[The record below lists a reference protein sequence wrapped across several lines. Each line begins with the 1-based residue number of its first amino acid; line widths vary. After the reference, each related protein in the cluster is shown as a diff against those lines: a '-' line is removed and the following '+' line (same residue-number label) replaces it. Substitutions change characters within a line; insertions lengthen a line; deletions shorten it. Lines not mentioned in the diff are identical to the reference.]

1 MKPMISLSRKAYSV
15 KFVLPIKLTM
25 RKIFTLLAFLSINML
40 GSQAQTV
47 LFSENFNGNTIS
59 FDLNTSTLGASYNFN
74 QWIWNNQYSGGQIE
88 ITCPPVPIPIPI
100 PVNNTP
106 DQPAAIIGSPQSP
119 YMHITSVAGVEIG
132 VENCHFFAPNPAC
145 GESESFFTEMNTSI
159 STVGQT
165 GVTLD
170 FWYICNGFAG
180 SSFGTIYYSI
190 NDGASWNLVNSAP
203 IQYVNTPNW
212 TQALVTN
219 PAFDNQ
225 ASLRIG
231 FEFET
236 IASSDAA
243 QDPAFGIDDIQ
254 IYSSSQGQASVNL
267 DPVNTGP
274 YCPGSTFDLPYT
286 AIGTFNAGNSFN
298 VVMSNASGSF
308 ATPTIIGTTLSTTSG
323 TVTVSIPA
331 GTVPGTGYLFNIAAT
346 SPVTLGVPVGPVTI
360 NSGPIAVID
369 AESST
374 SVCTG
379 GSAVLL
385 YSGTPGDIQWLTSSN
400 GLNFTPIV
408 GETNNI
414 LNTQPLTA
422 TTYFQA
428 FVTTECGAATSA
440 SWTVNISSSV
450 NIPLQTSPNTLNL
463 CNGPITVT
471 TVGNFVDLVWSN
483 GQTGLSA
490 IVVTQPGPISVTGQ
504 DNTGCPAAS
513 SVINLIETT
522 PPALTVTPGNPILFC
537 GSPIN
542 LTAVGGF
549 ATYAWSTGQSGPNL
563 VITSIPISPLSV
575 SAVDNEGC
583 NVGPVQIDV
592 QPAGNVEVPVT
603 PSLAAICD
611 GEPAEL
617 TAAPGFNTYEWS
629 NGALGQSILVSFSG
643 FYSVTVTDANGCTG
657 TSAQVEVI
665 QSQFPIANFSYTQ
678 NNGGY
683 TINFNN
689 TSQNGITYEWLFD
702 TLSTSPLEEPSFT
715 FPENGPYYVSLII
728 ENPCGIDTVKKLIIV
743 AQVGMEDIL
752 ATYEANVF
760 PNPSSD
766 NFMLTLN
773 SNKQENIDLI
783 LTDIEGR
790 LIQQSTVSLQ
800 GKTTVNIPAD
810 QLAKG
815 LYLLHLKTS
824 SGIGVVKLL
833 RS

>member
-1 MKPMISLSRKAYSV
+1 
-15 KFVLPIKLTM
+15 M
-25 RKIFTLLAFLSINML
+25 RKIFTLLAFLSINIF
-40 GSQAQTV
+40 GSQAQTIIY
-47 LFSENFNGNTIS
+47 SEDFNGGSSTFS
-59 FDLNTSTLGASYNFN
+59 LNTADVGGGGNSNAWTWNQDYLGGVFVVDC
-74 QWIWNNQYSGGQIE
+74 GG
-88 ITCPPVPIPIPI
+88 IPLPAN
-100 PVNNTP
+100 VADTP
-106 DQPAAIIGSPQSP
+106 DQPAGIIASPQSK
-119 YMHITSVAGVEIG
+119 YIHITSVAGIAAG
-132 VENCHFFAPNPAC
+132 VGNCHFLAADGFCNF
-145 GESESFFTEMNTSI
+145 SESYFAAMTNSI

-165 GVTLD
+165 NVSLS
-170 FWYICNGFAG
+170 FLWLCAG
-180 SSFGTIYYSI
+180 LAGNSYGEVYYST
-190 NDGASWNLVNSAP
+190 NNGTSWNPIPSAP
-203 IQYVNTPNW
+203 PEFSETPNW
-212 TQALVTN
+212 TQQIITDPVL
-219 PAFDNQ
+219 DNQ
-225 ASLRIG
+225 PTLKIG
-231 FEFET
+231 FRFET
-236 IASSDAA
+236 LQSFAAA

-346 SPVTLGVPVGPVTI
+346 SPATLGVPVGPVTI

-824 SGIGVVKLL
+824 FGIGVVKLL

>member
-1 MKPMISLSRKAYSV
+1 MKQMISLSRKAYSV
-15 KFVLPIKLTM
+15 KFVLPIKFTM
-25 RKIFTLLAFLSINML
+25 RKIFTLLAFLSINIF

-47 LFSENFNGNTIS
+47 LFSENFNNGNFGFNINTPSVGGSFGNTNYWVVNPI
-59 FDLNTSTLGASYNFN
+59 
-74 QWIWNNQYSGGQIE
+74 YSGGNFSLNCAGFPFPIS
-88 ITCPPVPIPIPI
+88 ITD
-100 PVNNTP
+100 TP
-106 DQPAAIIGSPQSP
+106 DQPAAIVGSPQSN
-119 YMHITSVAGVEIG
+119 YMHITSLEGSGNG
-132 VENCHFFAPNPAC
+132 VENCHFIAANTACVPDEINFA
-145 GESESFFTEMNTSI
+145 EMNTSI
-159 STVGQT
+159 STAGQT

-170 FWYICNGFAG
+170 FWYICAGFSG
-180 SSFGTIYYSI
+180 SSYGEIYYST
-190 NDGASWNLVNSAP
+190 NDGASWDLVNTAP

-225 ASLRIG
+225 ANLRIG
-231 FEFET
+231 FKFET
-236 IASSDAA
+236 IASFDAA
-243 QDPAFGIDDIQ
+243 VDPAFGIDDIQ
-254 IYSSSQGQASVNL
+254 IYSSPQGQASVNL
-267 DPVNTGP
+267 DPVNSGP

-286 AIGTFNAGNSFN
+286 ATGTFNAGNSFN
-298 VVMSNASGSF
+298 VVMSNATGSF
-308 ATPTIIGTTLSTTSG
+308 ATPTIIGTTFSTTSG
-323 TVTVSIPA
+323 TVTVTIPP
-331 GTVPGTGYLFNIAAT
+331 GTVPGTGYLFNIAGS
-346 SPVTLGVPVGPVTI
+346 SPAALGTPVGPITI

-379 GSAVLL
+379 GSAILL
-385 YSGTPGDIQWLTSSN
+385 YSGTPGDIQWLTSTN

-414 LNTQPLTA
+414 LNSQPLTA

-575 SAVDNEGC
+575 SAVDNDGC

-592 QPAGNVEVPVT
+592 QPAGNVEVPVS

-617 TAAPGFNTYEWS
+617 TAAPGFNSYEWS

-643 FYSVTVTDANGCTG
+643 FYSVTVTDANGCSG

-689 TSQNGITYEWLFD
+689 TSQNGFAYEWLFD
-702 TLSTSPLEEPSFT
+702 TLSTSPLEDPSFT

-728 ENPCGIDTVKKLIIV
+728 ENPCGIDTVRKLIIV

-752 ATYEANVF
+752 ANYEAVVY

-766 NFMLTLN
+766 NFNLTLN
-773 SNKQENIDLI
+773 STKQENIDLI

-790 LIQQSTVSLQ
+790 LVHQSTVSLY
-800 GKTTVNIPAD
+800 GKTTVNIPAE
-810 QLAKG
+810 QLSRG
-815 LYLLHLKTS
+815 LYLLHLKTN
-824 SGIGVVKLL
+824 SGVGVVKIL
-833 RS
+833 RD

>member
-1 MKPMISLSRKAYSV
+1 
-15 KFVLPIKLTM
+15 M
-25 RKIFTLLAFLSINML
+25 RKIFTLLAFLSINIF
-40 GSQAQTV
+40 GSQAQTIIY
-47 LFSENFNGNTIS
+47 SENFNGGSSTFS
-59 FDLNTSTLGASYNFN
+59 LNTADEGGGGNSNAWTWNQDYLGGVFTVDC
-74 QWIWNNQYSGGQIE
+74 GGF
-88 ITCPPVPIPIPI
+88 PLPANVAD
-100 PVNNTP
+100 TP
-106 DQPAAIIGSPQSP
+106 DQPAGIIASPQSK
-119 YMHITSVAGVEIG
+119 YIHITSVAGLAAG
-132 VENCHFFAPNPAC
+132 VDNCHFLAADGFCNF
-145 GESESFFTEMNTSI
+145 SESYFAAMTNSI

-165 GVTLD
+165 NVSLS
-170 FWYICNGFAG
+170 FWWLCAG
-180 SSFGTIYYSI
+180 LAGNSYGEVYYST
-190 NDGASWNLVNSAP
+190 NNGTSWNPIPSAP
-203 IQYVNTPNW
+203 PEFSETPNW
-212 TQALVTN
+212 TQQIITDPVL
-219 PAFDNQ
+219 DNQ
-225 ASLRIG
+225 PTLKIG
-231 FEFET
+231 FRFET
-236 IASSDAA
+236 LQSFAAA

-254 IYSSSQGQASVNL
+254 IYSSSQSQASVNL

-346 SPVTLGVPVGPVTI
+346 SPATLGVPVGPVTI

-824 SGIGVVKLL
+824 SGIGVMKLL

>member
-25 RKIFTLLAFLSINML
+25 RKIFTLIAFLSINIF

-47 LFSENFNGNTIS
+47 LFSENFNNGNSGFNINTSSVGGSFGNTNYWVVNPI
-59 FDLNTSTLGASYNFN
+59 
-74 QWIWNNQYSGGQIE
+74 YSGGNFTFDCASFPFPIS
-88 ITCPPVPIPIPI
+88 ITD
-100 PVNNTP
+100 TP
-106 DQPAAIIGSPQSP
+106 DQPAAIVGSPQSN
-119 YMHITSVAGVEIG
+119 YMHITSLPGLGNG
-132 VENCHFFAPNPAC
+132 VENCHFIAANTACVPDEINFA
-145 GESESFFTEMNTSI
+145 EMNTSI
-159 STVGQT
+159 STAGQT

-170 FWYICNGFAG
+170 FWYICAGFPG
-180 SSFGTIYYSI
+180 SSFGEIYYST
-190 NDGASWNLVNSAP
+190 NDGASWTLVNTAP
-203 IQYVNTPNW
+203 IQYANTPNW

-225 ASLRIG
+225 ANLRIG
-231 FEFET
+231 FKFET
-236 IASSDAA
+236 IASFDAA
-243 QDPAFGIDDIQ
+243 VDPAFGIDDIQ
-254 IYSSSQGQASVNL
+254 IYSSPQGQALVNL

-286 AIGTFNAGNSFN
+286 AIGTYNAGNSFN

-308 ATPTIIGTTLSTTSG
+308 AAPTIIGTTLGTTSG
-323 TVTVSIPA
+323 TVTVTIPP
-331 GTVPGTGYLFNIAAT
+331 GTAPGTGYLFNIAAT
-346 SPVTLGVPVGPVTI
+346 SPATLGVPVGPVTI

-408 GETNNI
+408 GENSNI
-414 LNTQPLTA
+414 LNSQPLTA

-490 IVVTQPGPISVTGQ
+490 IVVAEPGPISVSGQ

-513 SVINLIETT
+513 SVLNLIETT

-549 ATYAWSTGQSGPNL
+549 ATYAWSTGQTGPNL
-563 VITSIPISPLSV
+563 VITNIPISPLSV
-575 SAVDNEGC
+575 SAVDNDGC

-617 TAAPGFNTYEWS
+617 TAAPGFNTYQWS

-689 TSQNGITYEWLFD
+689 TSQNGFTYEWLFD
-702 TLSTSPLEEPSFT
+702 TLSTSPLEDPSFT

-728 ENPCGIDTVKKLIIV
+728 ENACGIDTVRKLIVV

-766 NFMLTLN
+766 NFNLTLN
-773 SNKQENIDLI
+773 STKQEKIDLI

-790 LIQQSTVSLQ
+790 LVYQSTVNLH
-800 GKTTVNIPAD
+800 GKSTVNIPAS
-810 QLAKG
+810 QLDKG
-815 LYLLHLKTS
+815 LYLLHLRTN
-824 SGIGVVKLL
+824 SGTGVVKIL
-833 RS
+833 RN